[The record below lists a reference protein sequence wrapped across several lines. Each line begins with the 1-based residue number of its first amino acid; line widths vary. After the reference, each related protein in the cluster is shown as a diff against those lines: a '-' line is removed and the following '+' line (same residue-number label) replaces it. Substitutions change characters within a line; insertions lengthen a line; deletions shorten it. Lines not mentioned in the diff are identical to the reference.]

1 MKQYYKIDCLL
12 IINIRAPIF
21 IADTLIRKI
30 NKLMIH
36 FYKHSI
42 KEIKNHMGVAVDKG
56 LSTSDVEKRLK
67 EYGKNR
73 LISKKKKSLL
83 MVFFQQFKS
92 FMVLI
97 LLVAAAVSGV
107 IGIMHGEGLLD
118 TYIILGIL
126 LVNAIIGVVQERNAE
141 SSLEALNRMSTP
153 HSKVLRNGEVSEISA
168 IDIVPGDIVVLDTGD
183 IIPADLR
190 LIETINLK
198 VQESALTG
206 ESVPVI
212 KHTNTLKGEDIPLG
226 DTENMAFSTGMV
238 TYGRG
243 RGIVVATGMQTEVGK
258 IADMLQHTEST
269 ETPMKHRL
277 EELGKILGYA
287 ALAICALIFVVGV
300 AYGNSVIDTFMM
312 AVSLAV
318 AAIPEGL
325 QVISTVVL
333 AMGVKRLV
341 KSNAIVRTLPSV
353 ESLGSATVICSD
365 KTGTLTQ
372 NKMTVVEGW
381 TTNGSHSYKD
391 SSQSQDAFDKLH
403 TSERTLLMAGLLCTD
418 AHLKVLS
425 DGTAENSGDPTE
437 TAIVDVA
444 LKYGVNKNEAEDK
457 YKRVS
462 EVPFD
467 SERKRMATINKHPD
481 GRFIVNVKGG
491 LDEVLGVVTN
501 ILVGGEVRAITD
513 DDIATITEQ
522 NNQMAQNA
530 IRVLAIAQK
539 EIEDIPSDVRAKTV
553 EADLTFVGL
562 LGMIDP
568 ARPEA
573 IEAVRKCRTAGIRPV
588 MITGDH
594 KVTAVAIAKEIGIYN
609 EGDIAL
615 TGSELEKLS
624 DDDLFNNVHKYSVY
638 ARVAPE
644 HKVRIVKA
652 WQAHGEVVS
661 MTGDGVND
669 APALKQADIG
679 TAMGIVGTEVAK
691 DASDII
697 LTDDNFAT
705 IVSAIEEGRR
715 IYDNILKSIQ
725 FLLSANVGE
734 VLVIF
739 IASMFNIGNP
749 LLPIHIL
756 WINLVTDSFPAL
768 ALSVDPAEKDI
779 MTRNPRDA
787 KKGFFT
793 KGMTWR
799 IVYQGATIGLIS
811 LVAYLLGRNDGG
823 QELGQT
829 MTFAVLAFSQ
839 LFHVRNLHSNRLSSF
854 RTSVFKNKALIAG
867 ILLSAAMMLAILLHP
882 TFMKAFKLVEMD
894 AIHWLYVLGLS
905 ITPVVVVEL
914 FKLFKIN
921 SFKDEY

>member
-1 MKQYYKIDCLL
+1 MEQ
-12 IINIRAPIF
+12 
-21 IADTLIRKI
+21 
-30 NKLMIH
+30 
-36 FYKHSI
+36 FYRYSI
-42 KEIKNHMGVAVDKG
+42 KEVEREMNVALDSG
-56 LSTSDVEKRLK
+56 LSSSEVEKRLI
-67 EYGKNR
+67 EFGENR
-73 LISKKKKSLL
+73 LTSKKKKSLL
-83 MVFFQQFKS
+83 ALFFEQFKS

-97 LLVAAAVSGV
+97 LLIAAAVSGV
-107 IGIMHGEGLLD
+107 IGVIHGEGLLD

-126 LVNAIIGVVQERNAE
+126 LVNAIIGLVQERNAE
-141 SSLEALNRMSTP
+141 SSLEALSKMSSP
-153 HSKVLRNGEVSEISA
+153 HSKVFRNGEVTEVSA
-168 IDIVPGDIVVLDTGD
+168 VDIVPGDIVVLDTGD

-190 LIETINLK
+190 LIETSNLK
-198 VQESALTG
+198 IQESSLTG
-206 ESVPVI
+206 ESIPVL
-212 KHTNTLKGEDIPLG
+212 KNTEQLVGDNIPLG
-226 DTENMAFSTGMV
+226 DRENMAFSTGMV

-269 ETPMKHRL
+269 ETPMKRRL

-287 ALAICALIFVVGV
+287 ALAICALIFVVGIL
-300 AYGNSVIDTFMM
+300 YGNDVLDMFMM

-381 TTNGSHSYKD
+381 TTAGEVDFKGG
-391 SSQSQDAFDKLH
+391 SQSELSFEKMNEQ
-403 TSERTLLMAGLLCTD
+403 ERTLLMSGLLCTD
-418 AHLKVLS
+418 AHLKLLP

-437 TAIVDVA
+437 TAIVNLA
-444 LKYGVNKNEAEDK
+444 LLYGVNKNEVEEK
-457 YKRVS
+457 YKRID

-467 SERKRMATINKHPD
+467 SDRKRMATINKHPN
-481 GRFIVNVKGG
+481 GTLIVNVKGG
-491 LDEVLGVVTN
+491 LDEVLSVTSK
-501 ILVGGEVRAITD
+501 ILVDGDVRAITGV
-513 DDIATITEQ
+513 DIENITEQ
-522 NNQMAQNA
+522 NNDMAQRA
-530 IRVLAIAQK
+530 LRVLAVAQK
-539 EIEDIPSDVRAKTV
+539 GISEVPSEVNAESIET
-553 EADLTFVGL
+553 DLIFIGL

-568 ARPEA
+568 ARPEV
-573 IEAVRKCRTAGIRPV
+573 IEAVKKCRTAGIRPI

-594 KVTAVAIAKEIGIYN
+594 KITAIAIAEEIGMFG
-609 EGDIAL
+609 EDDEAL
-615 TGSELEKLS
+615 TGSELEKIS
-624 DDDLFNNVHKYSVY
+624 DDQLFKDVHKYSVY

-652 WQAHGEVVS
+652 WQSHGEVVS

-705 IVSAIEEGRR
+705 IVSAVEEGRR

-725 FLLSANVGE
+725 FLLSSNAGE
-734 VLVIF
+734 VLLIF
-739 IASMFNIGNP
+739 IASIFNLGNP

-756 WINLVTDSFPAL
+756 WINLVTDSLPAL

-779 MTRNPRDA
+779 MTRNPR
-787 KKGFFT
+787 KTQEGFFT

-799 IVYQGATIGLIS
+799 IAYQGATIGLIS
-811 LVAYLLGRNDGG
+811 LVAYLLGRHDGG
-823 QELGQT
+823 QQLGQT
-829 MTFAVLAFSQ
+829 MAFAVLAFAQ

-854 RTSVFKNKALIAG
+854 QTSIFKNKALIGG
-867 ILLSAAMMLAILLHP
+867 IVISAAMMLVILLYP
-882 TFMKAFKLVEMD
+882 PFMKAFKLVEMD
-894 AIHWLYVLGLS
+894 SIHWLYVLGLS
-905 ITPVVVVEL
+905 LVPIVVVEV

>member
-1 MKQYYKIDCLL
+1 M
-12 IINIRAPIF
+12 N
-21 IADTLIRKI
+21 
-30 NKLMIH
+30 N
-36 FYKHSI
+36 FYKYSI
-42 KEIKNHMGVAVDKG
+42 KEIEKAMGVSPDKG
-56 LSTSDVEKRLK
+56 LLSSEVDKRLN

-73 LISKKKKSLL
+73 LTSKKKKSLL
-83 MVFFQQFKS
+83 AVFFEQFKS

-97 LLVAAAVSGV
+97 LLLAAGVSGV
-107 IGIMHGEGLLD
+107 IGVMHEEGLLD

-126 LVNAIIGVVQERNAE
+126 LVNAIIGVVQEKNAE
-141 SSLEALNRMSTP
+141 SSLEALNKMSSP
-153 HSKVLRNGEVSEISA
+153 HSKVLRNGQISEILA
-168 IDIVPGDIVVLDTGD
+168 VDIVPGDVVVLDTGD

-190 LIETINLK
+190 LIETVNLK

-206 ESVPVI
+206 ESVPII
-212 KHTNTLKGEDIPLG
+212 KHSDALEGEDIALG
-226 DTENMAFSTGMV
+226 DRENMAFSTGMV

-269 ETPMKHRL
+269 DTPMKRRL

-300 AYGNSVIDTFMM
+300 LYGNSILDTFMM

-372 NKMTVVEGW
+372 NKMTIVEGW
-381 TTNGSHSYKD
+381 TTDGSESFKNT
-391 SSQSQDAFDKLH
+391 SQTQSEFAKLH
-403 TSERTLLMAGLLCTD
+403 QSERTLLMAGLLCTD
-418 AHLKVLS
+418 AHLKILP
-425 DGTAENSGDPTE
+425 DGTAEYSGDPTE

-444 LKYGVNKNEAEDK
+444 LQYGVNKNEVEDK
-457 YKRVS
+457 YIRVS

-467 SERKRMATINKHPD
+467 SERKRMATLNKHPD
-481 GRFIVNVKGG
+481 GQIIVNVKGG
-491 LDEVLGVVTN
+491 LDEVLSVTKN
-501 ILVGGEVRAITD
+501 ILVEGAIRTITD
-513 DDIATITEQ
+513 QDIATIVEQ

-530 IRVLAIAQK
+530 IRVLAVAQK
-539 EIEDIPSDVRAKTV
+539 EINDIPSDVNPQSI
-553 EADLTFVGL
+553 EFDLTFVGL

-573 IEAVRKCRTAGIRPV
+573 IEAVAKCRTAGIRPV

-594 KVTAVAIAKEIGIYN
+594 KVTAVAIAKEIGIFK

-615 TGSELEKLS
+615 TGAELETLT
-624 DDDLFNNVHKYSVY
+624 DEELFNNVHKYSVY

-793 KGMTWR
+793 RGMTWR
-799 IVYQGATIGLIS
+799 IVYQGATIGIIS
-811 LVAYLLGRNDGG
+811 LLAYLLGRHDGG

-829 MTFAVLAFSQ
+829 MAFAVLAFSQ

-854 RTSVFKNKALIAG
+854 RTSIFKNKALIAG
-867 ILLSAAMMLAILLHP
+867 IFVSAAMMLVILIYP
-882 TFMKAFKLVEMD
+882 PFMRAFKLVEMD
-894 AIHWLYVLGLS
+894 TAHWLYVLGLS
-905 ITPVVVVEL
+905 ITPVIVVEL

>member
-1 MKQYYKIDCLL
+1 MEQ
-12 IINIRAPIF
+12 
-21 IADTLIRKI
+21 
-30 NKLMIH
+30 

-42 KEIKNHMGVAVDKG
+42 GEIESKMDVNFSKG
-56 LSTSDVEKRLK
+56 LSSEEVENRLK

-73 LISKKKKSLL
+73 LISKKKKTLL
-83 MVFFQQFKS
+83 VMFFEQFKS

-107 IGIMHGEGLLD
+107 IGVIHGEGLLD

-141 SSLEALNRMSTP
+141 SSLEALNKMSSP

-168 IDIVPGDIVVLDTGD
+168 VDIVPGDIVVLDTGD

-198 VQESALTG
+198 VQESSLTG

-212 KHTNTLKGEDIPLG
+212 KHTDALEGEDIPLG
-226 DTENMAFSTGMV
+226 DRENMAFSTGMV

-243 RGIVVATGMQTEVGK
+243 RGIVVATGMLTEVGK

-269 ETPMKHRL
+269 ETPMKRRL

-287 ALAICALIFVVGV
+287 ALAICALIFVVGIL
-300 AYGNSVIDTFMM
+300 YGNPVLDMFMM

-381 TTNGSHSYKD
+381 TTAGEIDYKND
-391 SSQSQDAFDKLH
+391 SQSQDSFKEM
-403 TSERTLLMAGLLCTD
+403 SEQEKTLLMTGLLCTD
-418 AHLKVLS
+418 AHLKVLP
-425 DGTAENSGDPTE
+425 DGSAENSGDPTE
-437 TAIVDVA
+437 TAIVAIA
-444 LKYGVNKNEAEDK
+444 LQYGVNKNEAEEK

-467 SERKRMATINKHPD
+467 SERKRMSTINKHPN
-481 GRFIVNVKGG
+481 GELIVNVKGG
-491 LDEVLGVVTN
+491 LDEVLSVATK
-501 ILVGGEVRAITD
+501 IYADGEVRAITD
-513 DDIATITEQ
+513 DDIENITAQ
-522 NNQMAQNA
+522 NNQMAQRA
-530 IRVLAIAQK
+530 LRVLAIAQK
-539 EIEDIPSDVRAKTV
+539 EISELPKDVNAETI
-553 EADLTFVGL
+553 ETELIFVGL

-568 ARPEA
+568 ARPEV
-573 IEAVRKCRTAGIRPV
+573 IEAVRKCRTAGIRPI

-594 KVTAVAIAKEIGIYN
+594 KITAVAIAQEIGMFGK
-609 EGDIAL
+609 EDKAL
-615 TGSELEKLS
+615 TGSELERIS
-624 DDDLFNNVHKYSVY
+624 DEELYKDVHKYSVY

-652 WQAHGEVVS
+652 WQSHGEVVS

-725 FLLSANVGE
+725 FLLSSNVGE

-739 IASMFNIGNP
+739 IASIFNLGNP

-756 WINLVTDSFPAL
+756 WINLVTDSLPAL

-779 MTRNPRDA
+779 MTRKPRNTQQ
-787 KKGFFT
+787 GFFT

-799 IVYQGATIGLIS
+799 IAYQGATIGLIS
-811 LVAYLLGRNDGG
+811 LVAYLMGRHDGG
-823 QELGQT
+823 QQLGQT
-829 MTFAVLAFSQ
+829 MAFAVLAFAQ
-839 LFHVRNLHSNRLSSF
+839 LFHVRNLHSNRISSF
-854 RTSVFKNKALIAG
+854 RTNIFKNKALIGGIIISAG
-867 ILLSAAMMLAILLHP
+867 MMLAILLFP
-882 TFMKAFKLVEMD
+882 PFMKAFKLVEMD
-894 AIHWLYVLGLS
+894 AVHWMYVLGLS
-905 ITPVVVVEL
+905 LVPIVVVEV
-914 FKLFKIN
+914 FKLIKIN
-921 SFKDEY
+921 SFKEEF

>member
-1 MKQYYKIDCLL
+1 ME
-12 IINIRAPIF
+12 
-21 IADTLIRKI
+21 
-30 NKLMIH
+30 H
-36 FYKHSI
+36 FYKYSI
-42 KEIKNHMGVAVDKG
+42 KEIETELSVISEKG
-56 LSTSDVEKRLK
+56 LSSDEVEKRLQ
-67 EYGKNR
+67 EHGKNQLTSR
-73 LISKKKKSLL
+73 KKKSLL
-83 MVFFQQFKS
+83 VLFFEQFKS

-97 LLVAAAVSGV
+97 LLIAAAVSGV

-141 SSLEALNRMSTP
+141 SSLEALNKMSSP

-168 IDIVPGDIVVLDTGD
+168 TDIVPGDIVLLDTGD

-190 LIETINLK
+190 LIETANLK
-198 VQESALTG
+198 IQESALTG

-212 KHTNTLKGEDIPLG
+212 KHIKPLEGDDIPLG
-226 DTENMAFSTGMV
+226 DRENMAFSTGMV

-243 RGIVVATGMQTEVGK
+243 RGIVVTTAMKTEVGK
-258 IADMLQHTEST
+258 IADMLQHTDST
-269 ETPMKHRL
+269 ETPMKRRL

-287 ALAICALIFVVGV
+287 ALAICGLIFVVGIL
-300 AYGNSVIDTFMM
+300 YGNPVLDMFMM

-333 AMGVKRLV
+333 AMGVQRLV

-381 TTNGSHSYKD
+381 TSAGEINFKKGSPTHPSYENMTD
-391 SSQSQDAFDKLH
+391 E
-403 TSERTLLMAGLLCTD
+403 ERTLLMSALLCTD
-418 AHLKVLS
+418 AHLKILP

-444 LKYGVNKNEAEDK
+444 LLYGINKNEVEKK
-457 YKRVS
+457 YQRIN

-467 SERKRMATINKHPD
+467 SERKRMTTINKKSS
-481 GRFIVNVKGG
+481 GEIVVNVKGG
-491 LDEVLGVVTN
+491 LDEVLSVTKS
-501 ILVGGEVRAITD
+501 IIEDGTVRPITD
-513 DDIATITEQ
+513 EDIKNIKTQ
-522 NNQMAQNA
+522 NTNMAENA
-530 IRVLAIAQK
+530 LRVLAIAQK
-539 EIEDIPSDVRAKTV
+539 EISDIPSDVNADTI
-553 EADLTFVGL
+553 ETDLTFVGL

-568 ARPEA
+568 ARPEV
-573 IEAVRKCRTAGIRPV
+573 IEAIKKCRTAGIRPI

-594 KVTAVAIAKEIGIYN
+594 KITAVAIAQEIGLFN
-609 EGDIAL
+609 EGDVAL
-615 TGSELEKLS
+615 TGVELEKIS
-624 DDDLFNNVHKYSVY
+624 DEELYKNVRKYSVY

-652 WQAHGEVVS
+652 WQSHGEVVS

-725 FLLSANVGE
+725 FLLSSNVGE
-734 VLVIF
+734 VLLIF
-739 IASMFNIGNP
+739 IASIFNLGNP

-756 WINLVTDSFPAL
+756 WINLVTDSLPAL

-779 MTRNPRDA
+779 MTRKPRDTQQ
-787 KKGFFT
+787 GFFT

-799 IVYQGATIGLIS
+799 IAYQGFTIGMIS
-811 LVAYLLGRNDGG
+811 LVAYLLGRHDGG
-823 QELGQT
+823 QQLGQT
-829 MTFAVLAFSQ
+829 MAFAVLAFAQ
-839 LFHVRNLHSNRLSSF
+839 LFHVRNLHSNRRSSF
-854 RTSVFKNKALIAG
+854 RTSLFKNKALVGAI
-867 ILLSAAMMLAILLHP
+867 IISAAMMLVILLFP
-882 TFMKAFKLVEMD
+882 PFMKAFKLVEMD
-894 AIHWLYVLGLS
+894 RIHWLYVFGLS
-905 ITPVVVVEL
+905 IVPIVIVEL

-921 SFKDEY
+921 SFKGEI